1 MGEPYHETTTL
12 IAVGDPGSDQPGGVR
27 RDARR
32 AGAVRGIEPAPTLT
46 TVQRHALLTAA
57 ARDEQVPP
65 IEDWLFRMLHTDE
78 LRRIG
83 GFPDPDHYTLLG
95 SQRDV
100 SRMIGQAMSPIV
112 IALLLSRCLLGLP
125 DIGISLRDL
134 VERGSPLALTA
145 S

>member
-1 MGEPYHETTTL
+1 MAGGNHHALITDGE
-12 IAVGDPGSDQPGGVR
+12 SDTR
-27 RDARR
+27 LNR
-32 AGAVRGIEPAPTLT
+32 AFLSQYNGHDEGHSPHDPAPTLT

-83 GFPDPDHYTLLG
+83 GFPAPDHYTLLG

-100 SRMIGQAMSPIV
+100 SRMIGAHR
-112 IALLLSRCLLGLP
+112 IAHQTCSFLC
-125 DIGISLRDL
+125 
-134 VERGSPLALTA
+134 
-145 S
+145 